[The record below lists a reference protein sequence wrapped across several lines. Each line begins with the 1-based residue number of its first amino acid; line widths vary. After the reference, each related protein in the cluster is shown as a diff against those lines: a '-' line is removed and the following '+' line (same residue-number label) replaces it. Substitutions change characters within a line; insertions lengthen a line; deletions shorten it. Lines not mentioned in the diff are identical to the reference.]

1 MPMDIQTIGIIGAG
15 AWGTALAVNAA
26 RAGRRVKLWG
36 RDHQAMAALQSTRC
50 NERYLP
56 GIKLDPTIDISADL
70 GDLRDVDALLLVV
83 PAQTLGVV
91 LEQLGKDDQPMIIC
105 AKGLDRSGD
114 RRLSQ
119 VVAAHHPKRPVAAL
133 SGPNFAGE
141 VALGLP
147 AAATLALADEPLGRC
162 LAAAM
167 SHDHFRLYWTDDLIG
182 VELGGAVKNVL
193 AIAAGIV
200 MGRGLGE
207 NAKAAL
213 ITRGLAEL
221 TRLGEAMGAKRTT
234 LTGLAGL
241 GDLLLTAGSLT
252 SRNMAFGHAIGTGAD
267 PTHLQS
273 KPGTLVE
280 GVFTAKAVVRLASAF
295 SDETKPASSRPPAP
309 LGKPTSRSQRLEV
322 PICQAV
328 DAILDGRLEVDRAID
343 TLMTRPLKAENTW

>member
-36 RDHQAMAALQSTRC
+36 RDHQAMAAMQSTRC

-56 GIKLDPTIDISADL
+56 GIKLDPNIDISAELDDL
-70 GDLRDVDALLLVV
+70 QGADVLLLVV
-83 PAQTLGVV
+83 PAQTLGDI
-91 LEQLGKDDQPMIIC
+91 LRQLKAGDQALVIC

-114 RRLSQ
+114 RRLSE
-119 VVAAHHPKRPVAAL
+119 VAVDHHPKRPVGAL

-141 VALGLP
+141 VASGLP
-147 AAATLALADEPLGRC
+147 AAATLALADEPLGRR

-221 TRLGEAMGAKRTT
+221 TRLGEAMGAKRAT
-234 LTGLAGL
+234 LMGLAGL

-252 SRNMAFGHAIGTGAD
+252 SRNMAFGHAIGAGAD

-273 KPGTLVE
+273 RPSILVE
-280 GVFTAKAVVRLASAF
+280 GIFTAKAVVRLAS
-295 SDETKPASSRPPAP
+295 
-309 LGKPTSRSQRLEV
+309 RSQRLEM

-343 TLMTRPLKAENTW
+343 TLMTRPLKAENTR